1 MADTT
6 IFCSQCGTPNLTTAR
21 FCQKCGGTV
30 VLLGTGAAVAPSAP
44 AAMAPA
50 SPYPGRPAGAQGMPP
65 TPAMAAGQTMMVSPY
80 GGFWIRFLAAFLD
93 WFIVNLVTAP
103 IAFIVAGTSIAAI
116 THLGPN
122 PPPEQ
127 VLPILIPMFFIL
139 IPVAVGISW
148 LYEAITTSSGMEGT
162 VGKRIV
168 GVRVTDL
175 SGCRIGFGRA
185 TGRHFAKII
194 SNFLMIGYIMAAFT
208 EKKQG
213 LHDMIAGTLVM
224 KR

>member
-65 TPAMAAGQTMMVSPY
+65 AMAAGQTMMVSPY
-80 GGFWIRFLAAFLD
+80 GGFWIRFLAVLLD
-93 WFIVNLVTAP
+93 SVIINILTVP
-103 IAFIVAGTSIAAI
+103 IALLVAGTSIAAI
-116 THLGPN
+116 SRLGPN
-122 PPPEQ
+122 PQPEQ
-127 VLPILIPMFFIL
+127 VLPIILPMFFIL
-139 IPVAVGISW
+139 FPVIIGINW

-175 SGCRIGFGRA
+175 SGRRIGFGRA

-194 SNFLMIGYIMAAFT
+194 SGFMMIGYIMAAFT

>member
-1 MADTT
+1 MADST
-6 IFCSQCGTPNLTTAR
+6 IFCSQCGTPNLSSAR

-30 VLLGTGAAVAPSAP
+30 VLLGSGAAVAPSVP
-44 AAMAPA
+44 AAMPPAPMA
-50 SPYPGRPAGAQGMPP
+50 GYPARPPVAQ
-65 TPAMAAGQTMMVSPY
+65 AMMVSPY
-80 GGFWIRFLAAFLD
+80 GGFWIRFLALLLD
-93 WFIVNLVTAP
+93 SVIINIVTLP
-103 IAFIVAGTSIAAI
+103 IAFLVAGTGIAAI

-122 PPPEQ
+122 PAPEQ
-127 VLPILIPMFFIL
+127 VLPIILPMFFIL
-139 IPVAVGISW
+139 IPVIIGINW

-168 GVRVTDL
+168 GVRVTDIA
-175 SGCRIGFGRA
+175 GRRIGFGRA

-194 SNFLMIGYIMAAFT
+194 SGFMFIGYIMAAFT

-213 LHDMIAGTLVM
+213 LHDMIAGTLVV

>member
-44 AAMAPA
+44 AAVAPA
-50 SPYPGRPAGAQGMPP
+50 SPYPGRPVGAQGMPP
-65 TPAMAAGQTMMVSPY
+65 TPTMAAGQAMMVSPY
-80 GGFWIRFLAAFLD
+80 GGFWIRVLAQLLD
-93 WFIVNLVTAP
+93 IVLVGLVIVP
-103 IAFIVAGTSIAAI
+103 IGLVIAGSAMAAVV
-116 THLGPN
+116 HLGPN
-122 PPPEQ
+122 PAPEQ
-127 VLPILIPMFFIL
+127 VLPIILPMFFIL
-139 IPVAVGISW
+139 IPVILGICW
-148 LYEAITTSSGMEGT
+148 LYDAITTSSKMEGT

-168 GVRVTDL
+168 SVRVTDL
-175 SGCRIGFGRA
+175 NGRRIGFGRA
-185 TGRHFAKII
+185 SGRFFAK
-194 SNFLMIGYIMAAFT
+194 FLSQFLYIGYIMVAFT